1 MPSTPAAFGLSN
13 GQSGAYKRIRGGRPG
28 QIIMT
33 DGDKVAAFPRVAL
46 VDQTADHQPVA
57 EVVEAIKGLLA
68 KAESGQLKA
77 IAFAYIRQPERISY
91 GWFGVKH
98 NLTRM
103 HLLHS
108 GMMVAATDYGQEIA
122 DSSTDVDPDEPESA

>member
-1 MPSTPAAFGLSN
+1 MANETTGAVLTMPLV
-13 GQSGAYKRIRGGRPG
+13 K
-28 QIIMT
+28 
-33 DGDKVAAFPRVAL
+33 L
-46 VDQTADHQPVA
+46 VDQTADQQPVA
-57 EVVEAIKGLLA
+57 EVVECLKELLA

-103 HLLHS
+103 HMLHS
-108 GMMVAATDYGQEIA
+108 GMMVAATDYGQGIA
-122 DSSTDVDPDEPESA
+122 DTSTDVDPCDPKGD